1 MNVPASLYWRTKLMQ
16 KFKPLYKSLG
26 DLESWF
32 LKTELQD
39 IKIDAPVYITSLA
52 RSGTTII
59 TEILSKH
66 DDVCSHTYGDF
77 PAIFTPYWNN
87 WLRHRQKFLSGKKI
101 ERAHQDRI
109 MINNDSADAFEEV
122 IWMYFYPKLHQSKIV
137 NELTIEND
145 SSFVEYY
152 IQHIKKHL
160 LVKKKSRYI
169 AKANYNISRI
179 KEILKIFPDAKFIV
193 PIRHPVN
200 HIASLMKQHEIY
212 KKAAQNNNRVDS
224 QLAASGHFEF
234 GNLRQIINMDHSQ
247 YKERVL
253 NLWEK
258 NQEIKG
264 WAHYWQGLFDAV
276 SKIKKQSKQL
286 DNAIKFIK
294 YEDLCLL
301 PKNTIGDLLQHCH
314 LDESGFSPHLSKYE
328 EKLSL
333 PRYYKITF
341 DQEEINE
348 ILQITQTVSEKFGY
362 NKNNYN

>member
-16 KFKPLYKSLG
+16 KFKPQYKSLG

-32 LKTELQD
+32 LKTEIQD
-39 IKIDAPVYITSLA
+39 TKVDAPVYISSLA

-59 TEILSKH
+59 TEILSQH
-66 DDVCSHTYGDF
+66 DNVCSHTYGDF

-87 WLRHRQKFLSGKKI
+87 WLRHRQKFLSGKKT

-137 NELTIEND
+137 NELIVEND

-160 LVKKKSRYI
+160 LVKNKSKYI
-169 AKANYNISRI
+169 AKANYNINRI
-179 KEILKIFPDAKFIV
+179 KEILKIFPDAKFII
-193 PIRHPVN
+193 PIRHPIN

-212 KKAAQNNNRVDS
+212 KKAAKNNSRIDN

-234 GNLRQIINMDHSQ
+234 GNLRQVINMGDAQ
-247 YKERVL
+247 YTKKVID
-253 NLWEK
+253 LWEQ
-258 NQEIKG
+258 NLDIKG
-264 WAHYWQGLFDAV
+264 WAHYWQGLFNAV
-276 SKIKKQSKQL
+276 MKLKRQSKQL
-286 DNAIKFIK
+286 NNAIKIIK
-294 YEDLCLL
+294 YEDLCLHT
-301 PKNTIGDLLQHCH
+301 KDTIRKILQHCH
-314 LDESGFSPHLSKYE
+314 LDEAGFSHYLSKYE
-328 EKLSL
+328 KKLSL
-333 PRYYKITF
+333 PRYYKVAF
-341 DQEEINE
+341 DQDEIDK
-348 ILQITQTVSEKFGY
+348 ILQITRTVSEKFGY

>member
-16 KFKPLYKSLG
+16 KFKPLYKSFG

-39 IKIDAPVYITSLA
+39 VKISAPVYISSLA

-59 TEILSKH
+59 TEMLARH

-87 WLRHRQKFLSGKKI
+87 WLRQRQKFLSGKKI

-122 IWMYFYPKLHQSKIV
+122 LWMHFHPQLHQRKIS
-137 NELTIEND
+137 NALTIEND
-145 SSFVEYY
+145 SKFVEYY
-152 IQHIKKHL
+152 IEHIKKHL
-160 LVKKKSRYI
+160 LVKRKSRYI

-179 KEILKIFPDAKFIV
+179 KEILKIFPDAKFII

-212 KKAAQNNNRVDS
+212 IKAAQNNSRIDS

-234 GNLRQIINMDHSQ
+234 GNLRQIINMDNSQ
-247 YKERVL
+247 YTKKVL
-253 NLWEK
+253 DLWEQ
-258 NQEIKG
+258 NQDIKG
-264 WAHYWQGLFDAV
+264 WSHYWNGIFDAV
-276 SKIKKQSKQL
+276 VKLKKQSKQL
-286 DNAIKFIK
+286 NNAIKFIK
-294 YEDLCLL
+294 YEDLCHQS
-301 PKNTIGDLLQHCH
+301 KETIEDILQHCQ
-314 LDESGFSPHLSKYE
+314 LKEAGFSRYISKYE
-328 EKLSL
+328 EKLSM
-333 PRYYKITF
+333 PRYYKIAF
-341 DQEEINE
+341 NKDEINE

-362 NKNNYN
+362 NKNNCN

>member
-1 MNVPASLYWRTKLMQ
+1 MQ

-26 DLESWF
+26 DLESWL

-39 IKIDAPVYITSLA
+39 IKVNAPVYITSLA

-66 DDVCSHTYGDF
+66 DNVCSHTYGDF
-77 PAIFTPYWNN
+77 PAVFTPYWNN
-87 WLRHRQKFLSGKKI
+87 WLRQRQPFLSGKKF

-122 IWMYFYPKLHQSKIV
+122 IWMYFHPQLHQPKIA
-137 NELTIEND
+137 NELPIEND
-145 SSFVEYY
+145 PSFVEYY
-152 IQHIKKHL
+152 IKHIKKHL
-160 LVKKKSRYI
+160 LIKNKSRYI

-179 KEILKIFPDAKFIV
+179 KEILKIFPDAKFII

-212 KKAAQNNNRVDS
+212 KKAAQNNNKIDS

-234 GNLRQIINMDHSQ
+234 GHLRQVINMGNSQ
-247 YKERVL
+247 YTKKVL

-258 NQEIKG
+258 NLEIKG
-264 WAHYWQGLFDAV
+264 WAHYWQGLFEAV
-276 SKIKKQSKQL
+276 IKLKRQSKQL
-286 DNAIKFIK
+286 NNAIKFIK
-294 YEDLCLL
+294 YEDLCHHS
-301 PKNTIGDLLQHCH
+301 KETIEDILQYCH
-314 LDESGFSPHLSKYE
+314 LDAAVFSHHISKYE

-333 PRYYKITF
+333 PGYYKITF
-341 DQEEINE
+341 NQDEIDE
-348 ILQITQTVSEKFGY
+348 ILQITQTVSRKFGY
-362 NKNNYN
+362 NKSNCN

>member
-1 MNVPASLYWRTKLMQ
+1 MQ

-39 IKIDAPVYITSLA
+39 VKIDTPVYITSLA

-66 DDVCSHTYGDF
+66 DNVCSHTYGDF
-77 PAIFTPYWNN
+77 PAVFTPYWNN
-87 WLRHRQKFLSGKKI
+87 WLRHRKQFLSGKKI
-101 ERAHQDRI
+101 ERTHQDRI
-109 MINNDSADAFEEV
+109 MINNDSADAFEEL
-122 IWMYFYPKLHQSKIV
+122 IWMYFYPKLHQSKIA
-137 NELTIEND
+137 NEWPIENNPD
-145 SSFVEYY
+145 FVEYY
-152 IQHIKKHL
+152 IKHIKKHL
-160 LVKKKSRYI
+160 LIKNKSRYI

-179 KEILKIFPDAKFIV
+179 KEILKIFPDAKFII

-212 KKAAQNNNRVDS
+212 KKAGQNNSRVDD

-234 GNLRQIINMDHSQ
+234 GNLRQVINMGNSQ
-247 YKERVL
+247 YTEITL
-253 NLWEK
+253 DLWK
-258 NQEIKG
+258 KDQETKG
-264 WAHYWQGLFDAV
+264 WAHYWQGLYDEV
-276 SKIKKQSKQL
+276 CQLKKQSKQL
-286 DNAIKFIK
+286 NDAIKFIK
-294 YEDLCLL
+294 YEDLCHQS
-301 PKNTIGDLLQHCH
+301 KETIENILQHCH
-314 LDESGFSPHLSKYE
+314 LDGATFSHHLCRYE

-333 PRYYKITF
+333 PKYYKIAF
-341 DQEEINE
+341 NQNEIDE